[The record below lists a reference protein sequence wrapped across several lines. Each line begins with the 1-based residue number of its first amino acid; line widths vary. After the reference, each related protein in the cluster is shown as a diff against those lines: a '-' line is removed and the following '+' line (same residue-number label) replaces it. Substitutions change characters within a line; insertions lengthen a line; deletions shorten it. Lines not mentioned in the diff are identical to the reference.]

1 MLKFI
6 KHHLDT
12 IAGVDIYPVLSFI
25 VFFLFFLC
33 VLWWVLTVR
42 RSHIDHMAALPIA
55 PDNARNE
62 KHDLLN
68 REKHAH

>member
-1 MLKFI
+1 MLKFL

-12 IAGVDIYPVLSFI
+12 ISGIDIYPVLSFI
-25 VFFLFFLC
+25 VFFLFFLA

-55 PDNARNE
+55 TDTTTNTDHYHER
-62 KHDLLN
+62 
-68 REKHAH
+68 

>member
-12 IAGVDIYPVLSFI
+12 IAGVDIYPVLSFL
-25 VFFLFFLC
+25 VFFLFFLG

-42 RSHIDHMAALPIA
+42 RGHIEHMAALPIE
-55 PDNARNE
+55 PEQRLKENAR
-62 KHDLLN
+62 
-68 REKHAH
+68 HAH